1 MDMETDMAVM
11 DQPMDQPMDDMM
23 MEDDMM
29 MDGETYDMDH
39 SYSKVQM
46 WTANLIWLALSGSLA
61 FKSIMGG
68 IVDADYTTHASVTNY
83 SFYQYGCMI
92 MAYSGAIFWT
102 VGTLL
107 QLISL
112 AWVAVDINIMF
123 WAHSAMVMMALE
135 GIAELLM
142 FYTYDSAKVSANGG
156 NAGDQAFIEEAE
168 KEMVYEAAHYAWLTV
183 TMMGLH
189 DMWIA
194 GQWDMLATDK
204 RKMFVEMHE
213 AKMKEQYEKNK
224 EMMYEKMDMDEEEM
238 EEMEEAEPA
247 VEITPDME
255 LFRFF
260 KF

>member
-1 MDMETDMAVM
+1 
-11 DQPMDQPMDDMM
+11 
-23 MEDDMM
+23 
-29 MDGETYDMDH
+29 
-39 SYSKVQM
+39 
-46 WTANLIWLALSGSLA
+46 
-61 FKSIMGG
+61 MG
-68 IVDADYTTHASVTNY
+68 
-83 SFYQYGCMI
+83 
-92 MAYSGAIFWT
+92 WT

-112 AWVAVDINIMF
+112 AWVAVDINI
-123 WAHSAMVMMALE
+123 
-135 GIAELLM
+135 M

-213 AKMKEQYEKNK
+213 AKMKEQAQKNK
-224 EMMYEKMDMDEEEM
+224 EMMMEEM
-238 EEMEEAEPA
+238 EEMEKVEEAP
-247 VEITPDME
+247 VDITPDME